1 VVSHGREPGDSPL
14 DPELRERL
22 RAAPK
27 VELHLHLDGAM
38 SHPWLLERVRRR
50 TPAPLTSL
58 DELTARLAFDTF
70 EAFIRAWVWKCGFL
84 DRYADFESLAESVL
98 EALAARG
105 VVHVDASVSPGDY
118 ARNSLETAGILEAV
132 LRGGERATAASGIGF
147 GLLVDLIRDHG
158 PAVAE
163 RRLEEITPYRGQG
176 VVGIGLGGSEG
187 PFPPG
192 PFAAVY
198 AEAARRGFHRA
209 VHAGEAAGPASIHEA
224 LATLDP
230 ERIGHGVRAVEDP
243 ALLDRLARTGMPL
256 EVCVTS
262 NVRTGVVA
270 SYAAHPLRRL
280 LDAGVRVTLNSDDPT
295 FFGTDLLD
303 EMELCLA
310 RLGVSPREL
319 AAMSEHAAAAAFL
332 DDAARAR
339 LVARVRE
346 GWAGL
351 I

>member
-1 VVSHGREPGDSPL
+1 VKGGRETGAAPL
-14 DPELRERL
+14 DPELRARL
-22 RAAPK
+22 RAVPK

-38 SHPWLLERVRRR
+38 SPAWLLERVRRC
-50 TPAPLTSL
+50 TPPPLATL
-58 DELTARLAFDTF
+58 DELAGRLAFDTF
-70 EAFIRAWVWKCGFL
+70 EAFIRAWTWKCGFL
-84 DRYADFESLAESVL
+84 DRYGDFESLAESVL

-105 VVHVDASVSPGDY
+105 VVHVEASVSPGDY
-118 ARNSLETAGILEAV
+118 AKNGLETGGIVEAV
-132 LRGGERATAASGIGF
+132 LRGGQRATAATGIGF
-147 GLLVDLIRDHG
+147 GLLVDLIRNHG

-176 VVGIGLGGSEG
+176 VVGIGLGGSEER
-187 PFPPG
+187 FPPA

-209 VHAGEAAGPASIHEA
+209 VHAGEAAGPASVIEA

-230 ERIGHGVRAVEDP
+230 QRIGHGVRSVEDP
-243 ALLDRLARTGMPL
+243 ALLDRLARTRMPL

-270 SYAAHPLRRL
+270 GYAGHPLRRL

-295 FFGTDLLD
+295 FFGNDLLD

-310 RLGVSPREL
+310 RLGVGLREL
-319 AAMSEHAAAAAFL
+319 AAMSENAAAATFL
-332 DDAARAR
+332 DEAARAR
-339 LVARVRE
+339 LVDRVRA
-346 GWAGL
+346 GWSGL
-351 I
+351 V